1 MAIGG
6 PLNRYE
12 YDRLRGLLPSQQ
24 TINTY
29 NPTSYG
35 YYGSSSSG
43 GNVGDLG
50 RLTSNVTNLNIA
62 NQQAANAARIPNAPG
77 LEAQSS
83 KMIQDQLMGKL
94 PADVVALLGQ
104 SAGERAVGGGMIGAP
119 ASWAAYQKALGLT
132 STDLQERGQ
141 RNLSAAL
148 ARNPAARAMDAE
160 SQIITPYQQAELE
173 IQRQNA
179 ETARINA
186 LRSGRGGG
194 GDGGGGYRTTGD
206 QGYGGYIPTAQDLFG
221 GMGRGTVYS
230 PAAPRAAPTY
240 ASYAD
245 APALEGYYPSS
256 QGTIYMG
263 SREGYDPEFLD
274 YTSGGW
280 ADEFF
285 GDYGG

>member
-1 MAIGG
+1 
-6 PLNRYE
+6 
-12 YDRLRGLLPSQQ
+12 
-24 TINTY
+24 
-29 NPTSYG
+29 
-35 YYGSSSSG
+35 
-43 GNVGDLG
+43 
-50 RLTSNVTNLNIA
+50 
-62 NQQAANAARIPNAPG
+62 
-77 LEAQSS
+77 
-83 KMIQDQLMGKL
+83 
-94 PADVVALLGQ
+94 
-104 SAGERAVGGGMIGAP
+104 MIGAP

-160 SQIITPYQQAELE
+160 SQIITPYQQAQLDLE
-173 IQRQNA
+173 QQRLQLQRQQLA
-179 ETARINA
+179 M
-186 LRSGRGGG
+186 SGRGGG
-194 GDGGGGYRTTGD
+194 GGGGGYRTTGD

-221 GMGRGTVYS
+221 GMGRGTVYTPS
-230 PAAPRAAPTY
+230 APRIAPTY
-240 ASYAD
+240 ANYAN

-263 SREGYDPEFLD
+263 SQEGYDPEFLD